1 MFKAILLMITA
12 AFFVTPAAQASND
25 MFTKVSTYTLS
36 GVERI
41 KQSNSSAVTHVEV
54 NIPGYANAGKCNEAI
69 AAIESRTYP
78 IAKGQIPAAI
88 TDFTGECHEVK
99 EIIPVLTVVLPEPQP
114 PAN

>member
-41 KQSNSSAVTHVEV
+41 KQSNSSAVTTVEV
-54 NIPGYANAGKCNEAI
+54 NISGYANAGKCNEAI
-69 AAIESRTYP
+69 AAIQMRSYP
-78 IAKGQIPAAI
+78 LAKGQIPAALS
-88 TDFTGECHEVK
+88 DFTGECHEVK
-99 EIIPVLTVVLPEPQP
+99 EIIPVLTVVIPEQQP

>member
-1 MFKAILLMITA
+1 MFKLALLIFSAMYL
-12 AFFVTPAAQASND
+12 VTPTAQASND

-41 KQSNSSAVTHVEV
+41 KQSNSSAVSTVEV
-54 NIPGYANAGKCNEAI
+54 NITGYATAGKCNEAI
-69 AAIESRTYP
+69 AAIQSRTYP

-99 EIIPVLTVVLPEPQP
+99 EIIPVLTVILPEQP

>member
-54 NIPGYANAGKCNEAI
+54 NIPGYVNASKCNEAI
-69 AAIESRTYP
+69 AAIQMRTYP
-78 IAKGQIPAAI
+78 LAKGQIPAALS
-88 TDFTGECHEVK
+88 DFTGECHEVK